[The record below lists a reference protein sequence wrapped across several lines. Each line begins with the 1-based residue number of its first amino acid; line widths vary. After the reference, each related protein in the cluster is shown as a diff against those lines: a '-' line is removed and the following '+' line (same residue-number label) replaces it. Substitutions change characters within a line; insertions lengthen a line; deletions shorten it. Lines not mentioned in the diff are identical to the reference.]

1 MLGKNRPVTKTT
13 TRPVVKTTTRPVLKT
28 TTRKIMPYGYYSGNT
43 TNPLINKTAKSKT
56 HSFKPKR

>member
-1 MLGKNRPVTKTT
+1 MLGKKPQSRPVS
-13 TRPVVKTTTRPVLKT
+13 KT

-43 TNPLINKTAKSKT
+43 TNPLINKMPKTKIT